1 MAELIAVDGNSLL
14 FRAYYALPD
23 MQTSA
28 GEPTGGL
35 HGFLTMLLKL
45 AETAP
50 RYMAVAFDVH
60 GPTFRHKEYTDY
72 KAGRAPTPPDLI
84 RQFPMLKGI
93 LTEMGIAVIECP
105 GFEADDIIGTY
116 VRMAEREGKTSLIV
130 TGDRDALQL
139 ITEKTHV
146 LLTKRGLTDT
156 VEHTPETLMEQYG
169 LTPDRMRDLKG
180 LMGDNSDNIPGI
192 PGVGE
197 KTALKLLAEYGSI
210 VNVLD
215 HGDEIKGKLGERVRE
230 NRASAEMSYRIGTIC
245 TEAPVSRPLSGCAF
259 DAGTLRGAAET
270 LRKLELRAVL
280 AKLPGDDVPQ
290 ATAANVKEAAVR
302 AVGNADELETAVRA
316 HAGAKSV
323 AVLDDAVLSFAFD
336 AEDSYF
342 ISAGETLFDDV
353 MDPAGV
359 FEALRPV
366 LEDPA
371 KEKILFDAKDFFHK
385 AAVYGITVA
394 GPVFDCRI
402 ADYLLN
408 ALRPADTSALLCER
422 YLGMTS
428 ATAALLFPAREKL
441 GTLLKEAGMLSLYTD
456 MELPLMRLL
465 FKMETDGVRVD
476 AEVLHA
482 LDRQFDARASKLEK
496 EIYDLAGGPFNILS
510 PKQLGTVL
518 FEKLGLPPL
527 KKTKSGYSTDADTL
541 DKLADKHPIVGKVQE
556 YRFTTKLKS
565 TFVLGLLNAMSPAD
579 GRVRTAFQQC
589 VTATGR
595 LSSAEPNLQNIPVRS
610 ELGREIRKAFV
621 PDEGCVL
628 IGADYSQIEL
638 RVLAHLSGDPR
649 MTEAFAGGEDIH
661 RQTAAEVFG
670 VPREEVTPAM
680 RSAAKA
686 VNFGIVYGISDFG
699 LARNIGIGVKE
710 AAGYI
715 KKYYE
720 RYPLIKAYM
729 DNAVA
734 QGREKGYAE
743 TMYGRRRGLPEL
755 KSGNFNM
762 RSFGERVAMNMPV
775 QGTAADLIKLAM
787 IDCDRMIAEKGLHA
801 KMLLQVHDELIFS
814 VPEAE
819 AEAVSALV
827 KDCMEHV
834 AALDVP
840 LIAEVK
846 TGRSWFE
853 TK

>member
-1 MAELIAVDGNSLL
+1 MAELIAIDGNSLL
-14 FRAYYALPD
+14 FRAYYALTD
-23 MQTSA
+23 MQTAA

-50 RYMAVAFDVH
+50 EYMVVAFDVH
-60 GPTFRHKEYTDY
+60 EPTFRHKEYTEY
-72 KAGRAPTPPDLI
+72 KAGRAPTPPDLLW
-84 RQFPMLKGI
+84 QFPMLKQI

-116 VRMAEREGKTSLIV
+116 VRMAEKVGKTSLIV

-156 VEHTPETLMEQYG
+156 VEHTEETLMEQYG

-180 LMGDNSDNIPGI
+180 LMGDGSDNIPGI

-197 KTALKLLAEYGSI
+197 KTALKLLTEYGTI
-210 VNVLD
+210 FNVLA
-215 HGDEIKGKLGERVRE
+215 HGDEIKGKLGERVRD

-245 TEAPVSRPLSGCAF
+245 TEAPVNRALADCAF
-259 DAGTLRGAAET
+259 NVNGLRGAAET
-270 LRKLELRAVL
+270 LRRLELRAVL
-280 AKLPGDDVPQ
+280 NKLPGDDAPK
-290 ATAANVKEAAVR
+290 AA
-302 AVGNADELETAVRA
+302 GTAVSEPALIPVKNAEDLKAVMQA
-316 HAGAKSV
+316 HAGAKRV
-323 AVLDDAVLSFAFD
+323 AVLDDAVFSFAFD
-336 AEDSYF
+336 AEKSFF

-353 MDPAGV
+353 MDPA
-359 FEALRPV
+359 EALRALAPF
-366 LEDPA
+366 LEDGA
-371 KEKILFDAKDFFHK
+371 TEKILFDAKDFFHR
-385 AAVYGITVA
+385 AAANGINVNGT
-394 GPVFDCRI
+394 VFDCRI
-402 ADYLLN
+402 ADYLIN
-408 ALRPADTSALLCER
+408 ALRPAETSTLLCER
-422 YLGMTS
+422 FCGLTS
-428 ATAALLFPAREKL
+428 ATAALLFPTMERLAAMLNEQ
-441 GTLLKEAGMLSLYTD
+441 GMTSLYED
-456 MELPLMRLL
+456 MELSLMRLL
-465 FKMETDGVRVD
+465 YRMETDGVRVD
-476 AEVLHA
+476 AAVLHD
-482 LDRQFDARASKLEK
+482 LEKRFDARAAELEE
-496 EIYDLAGGPFNILS
+496 EIFSLAGERFNILS

-541 DKLADKHPIVGKVQE
+541 DKLADRHPIVGMVQE

-565 TFVLGLLNAMSPAD
+565 TFIVGLLNAMSPTD

-610 ELGREIRKAFV
+610 ELGREIRKAFI
-621 PDEGCVL
+621 PDDGCVL
-628 IGADYSQIEL
+628 VGADYSQIEL

-649 MTEAFAGGEDIH
+649 MTEAFRSGEDIH
-661 RQTAAEVFG
+661 RQTASEVFG
-670 VPREEVTPAM
+670 VTREEVTPAM

-699 LARNIGIGVKE
+699 LARNIDIGVKE

-720 RYPLIKAYM
+720 RYPGIKAYM
-729 DNAVA
+729 DDAVER
-734 QGREKGYAE
+734 GKTKGYAE

-787 IDCDRMIAEKGLHA
+787 IDCDRTLREKGLHA

-814 VPEAE
+814 VPEPE
-819 AEAVSALV
+819 AEAVSDAV
-827 KDCMEHV
+827 KECMERV
-834 AALDVP
+834 AKLNVP

-846 TGRSWFE
+846 TGKSWFE